1 MSSYTYREKSFEC
14 AFCGAGTI
22 LTNDQNQTEFH
33 ADLPYKWLK
42 SLDGYACTKS
52 QCQAECEDNLP
63 ITPHYHE
70 DPILVILTLDTLTQI
85 ILPYRAEA
93 LKFMSTLKA
102 HYSFILITETDE
114 IPKSLIDL
122 DHFEDVLG
130 FYYDVEDE
138 DDSSEFKTLEFIHQ
152 FKMFNPYGDHHET
165 N

>member
-14 AFCGAGTI
+14 AFCGVGTI

-52 QCQAECEDNLP
+52 Q
-63 ITPHYHE
+63 
-70 DPILVILTLDTLTQI
+70 
-85 ILPYRAEA
+85 
-93 LKFMSTLKA
+93 
-102 HYSFILITETDE
+102 
-114 IPKSLIDL
+114 SLIDL
-122 DHFEDVLG
+122 DHFEEVLG

-152 FKMFNPYGDHHET
+152 FKMFNPYGDQHET